1 VQFTVLQVSPVCRVV
16 GTFRVHGHAGVNRV
30 RFGGRVQGEQLSA
43 GTYRITARTRAGRV
57 IAVTTLVVVDAR
69 APSLSELAFARR
81 SNVCGSTGVLTAAA
95 ARGSFAAGAGGNANG
110 EASTIVRHQ
119 RTSGKPSQ
127 SPSSSGADGFP
138 PIASEPLKA
147 IGNAKNPIVI
157 ALLGLAVLM
166 LGLAA
171 MPRAAVADPQV
182 LGLVAAHRVELVAAG
197 TAALFAA
204 VVAMLLV

>member
-1 VQFTVLQVSPVCRVV
+1 VQVSPVCRVV
-16 GTFRVHGHAGVNRV
+16 GTFRVHGHAGANRV
-30 RFGGRVQGEQLSA
+30 RFGGRVQGTQLSA

-69 APSLSELAFARR
+69 APSMSELAFARR
-81 SNVCGSTGVLTAAA
+81 SNVCSPSAALGAAA
-95 ARGSFAAGAGGNANG
+95 ARGSFAAGAGGDANG

-119 RTSGKPSQ
+119 RASEKPS
-127 SPSSSGADGFP
+127 SNPSSSEGNGFP
-138 PIASEPLKA
+138 PIASEPLRA
-147 IGNAKNPIVI
+147 VENAKSPIVI

-171 MPRAAVADPQV
+171 LPRAAIADPPV
-182 LGLVAAHRVELVAAG
+182 MGFVASHRAELATAG
-197 TAALFAA
+197 TAALLAA